1 MTEGEYAIATDDGK
15 VEPAAVEVGA
25 PRPSAQ
31 DQLLLP

>member
-1 MTEGEYAIATDDGK
+1 MPEGEYAISAADDAIR
-15 VEPAAVEVGA
+15 PAAVTVGA